1 MSNYSS
7 SYLMK
12 KMNLG
17 NEDVKIKNNFN
28 KYLVSFQSNEEK

>member
-17 NEDVKIKNNFN
+17 NEDVKIQINFN
-28 KYLVSFQSNEEK
+28 KFFE